1 MRKEILIITVAAF
14 ALNSCGIYTNYKP
27 ATEVPEDL
35 YGEEA
40 AVTDST
46 DNLANLGWRDV
57 FTDPHLRQLIEQ
69 GLQSNTDLQ
78 SAQWRVISIKGNG
91 KRRFI
96 RRRQAA
102 CSRETGCKRRQVK
115 SAPCSNGQD

>member
-69 GLQSNTDLQ
+69 GLQSNTYLQ
-78 SAQWRVISIKGNG
+78 SAQWRVK
-91 KRRFI
+91 
-96 RRRQAA
+96 
-102 CSRETGCKRRQVK
+102 
-115 SAPCSNGQD
+115 